1 MKNFFLYHV
10 LSSVISRFL
19 VITAVFFFMLSVAST
34 ARSDAT
40 CGSVTEAFA
49 EVSME
54 YTPKFLSSKPQDD
67 DVAALQDMAIK
78 AAWEE
83 YIGFCMDDGRLKQYL
98 AKKDQILADITNYV
112 SVVGF
117 DYENN
122 KSEKNVLDGKV
133 VIRVKTKLI
142 DALFA
147 DQAGSSVGEGALM
160 MWIFSA
166 RQTSYIKDGT
176 TIIYDPTVDQRSQSK
191 NLNSMENTY
200 SSDGTTTVESTVTE
214 TMTQNKSSGTT
225 VLEGAEREL
234 GERNYIVVSSADFS
248 TSTSSVL
255 TLNNFE
261 PVRYVDVV
269 NECGG
274 VEPDLV
280 EEEIALNGKMS
291 RETRKSVINAA
302 RDCEIEFLAIGTID
316 IGLPEYATSEGYR
329 VSASVNGIVIDIR
342 KRLPRDIAAFG
353 PIQANDGGI
362 DDVTAIRNALI
373 NSGEK
378 TAKEIVAVLDAKGIR

>member
-1 MKNFFLYHV
+1 MKYSSL
-10 LSSVISRFL
+10 LRARPSVISQYV
-19 VITAVFFFMLSVAST
+19 VISAVFLFTLSLAST

-54 YTPKFLSSKPQDD
+54 YTPKFLSSKPKDED
-67 DVAALQDMAIK
+67 IAALQDLAIK
-78 AAWEE
+78 AAWDE
-83 YIGFCMDDGRLKQYL
+83 YISGCMDDGRLKQYL
-98 AKKDQILADITNYV
+98 AKKDSILADITNYV

-117 DYENN
+117 QHEQNA
-122 KSEKNVLDGKV
+122 SEKNVLDGQI
-133 VIRVKTKLI
+133 VIRVKTKMI

-147 DQAGSSVGEGALM
+147 DQAGSDLGEGAMM

-191 NLNSMENTY
+191 NLNSMENTF
-200 SSDGTTTVESTVTE
+200 SSDGSTTVESTLTE

-225 VLEGAEREL
+225 ILEGAEREL
-234 GERNYIVVSSADFS
+234 GERNYIVVSSADFG

-255 TLNNFE
+255 TINNFE
-261 PVRYVDVV
+261 PIRYVDVV

-274 VEPDLV
+274 IEPDLV
-280 EEEIALNGKMS
+280 EQEIALNGKMS
-291 RETRKSVINAA
+291 RETRKAVITAA

-316 IGLPEYATSEGYR
+316 IGLPEASTSEGYR
-329 VSASVNGIVIDIR
+329 VTASVNGTVIDIR
-342 KRLPRDIAAFG
+342 KRLPRDVAAFG

-362 DDVTAIRNALI
+362 DDVMAIRNALI
-373 NSGEK
+373 NAGEK
-378 TAKEIVAVLDAKGIR
+378 TAQEIVAVLDAKGIR

>member
-1 MKNFFLYHV
+1 
-10 LSSVISRFL
+10 
-19 VITAVFFFMLSVAST
+19 
-34 ARSDAT
+34 
-40 CGSVTEAFA
+40 
-49 EVSME
+49 
-54 YTPKFLSSKPQDD
+54 
-67 DVAALQDMAIK
+67 
-78 AAWEE
+78 
-83 YIGFCMDDGRLKQYL
+83 
-98 AKKDQILADITNYV
+98 
-112 SVVGF
+112 
-117 DYENN
+117 
-122 KSEKNVLDGKV
+122 
-133 VIRVKTKLI
+133 
-142 DALFA
+142 
-147 DQAGSSVGEGALM
+147 
-160 MWIFSA
+160 
-166 RQTSYIKDGT
+166 
-176 TIIYDPTVDQRSQSK
+176 
-191 NLNSMENTY
+191 MENTY